1 MLAYLIY
8 LVEMVRRM
16 ARKIAHGVWI
26 VVVSFREAQAL
37 RRRLPRSFME
47 E

>member
-1 MLAYLIY
+1 MLAVLIY

-16 ARKIAHGVWI
+16 ARKITRSVGI
-26 VVVSFREAQAL
+26 VADSFREAQAL
-37 RRRLPRSFME
+37 RRRMPRLYME

>member
-1 MLAYLIY
+1 MLAVLIY

-16 ARKIAHGVWI
+16 LRKITRGVWI
-26 VVVSFREAQAL
+26 VAVSFREAQEM
-37 RRRLPRSFME
+37 RRSLPRTYME